1 MGSGNLKSM
10 RRFSVG
16 NFLLALLVVGGLGWM
31 GHAFA
36 LKLTGPAL
44 YIAEGSSAKAA
55 VKKPPAHIVPPAA
68 VKGIYMS
75 SWVAGA
81 KKWRSE
87 LAAFADETE
96 VNAIVIDIKDYTG
109 RISFLVQ
116 DGVLVGLGYSENRIP
131 DIKEFIEELHA
142 KNIYVIGRI
151 AVFQDPHLA
160 KVRPNLA
167 IKRAA
172 GGVWKDKQ
180 GLAWVDPASSDV
192 WDIAARIGKE
202 AENVG
207 FDELN
212 YDYVRFPSDGNLHD
226 IRYPFWD
233 GKKSKAEVIAEFFAY
248 LSRELETAPVPIS
261 ADLFGLTTWNKDDLN
276 IGQVLELA
284 LPHFDYVSPMVYPS
298 HYPAGFQ
305 GYKNPAQHPYEVIKT
320 AMERARDRAVAIGE
334 NPQKLRP
341 WIQDFDLGADYD
353 ASMIKLQKQAVYDAG
368 LVGWLSWDPANKYTR
383 GGYEGE

>member
-1 MGSGNLKSM
+1 M
-10 RRFSVG
+10 RRFSAG
-16 NFLLALLVVGGLGWM
+16 NFLLALLFVVGLGWM

-36 LKLTGPAL
+36 LKLAGPVE
-44 YIAEGSSAKAA
+44 YIAEKSEEKP
-55 VKKPPAHIVPPAA
+55 VRKPPLHIASPAA

-75 SWVAGA
+75 SWVAGTT
-81 KKWRSE
+81 KWRSD
-87 LAAFADETE
+87 LVAFADKTE

-116 DGVLVGLGYSENRIP
+116 DSVLSNLGYSENRIP

-160 KVRPNLA
+160 RVRPDLA
-167 IKRAA
+167 IRRAS

-180 GLAWVDPASSDV
+180 GISWIDPASREA
-192 WDIAARIGKE
+192 WDIAVRIGKE
-202 AENVG
+202 AESRG

-212 YDYVRFPSDGNLHD
+212 YDYVRFPSDGNLND
-226 IRYPFWD
+226 ARYPFWD
-233 GKKSKAEVIAEFFAY
+233 GKTARAEVIASFFAH
-248 LSRELETAPVPIS
+248 LSRELEMVPVPVS

-284 LPHFDYVSPMVYPS
+284 LPHFDYISPMVYPS
-298 HYPAGFQ
+298 HYPTGFQ

-320 AMERARDRAVAIGE
+320 AMERARDRAIAIGE

-341 WIQDFDLGADYD
+341 WLQDFDLGANYD

-383 GGYEGE
+383 EGYEAE